1 MAKFN
6 FNEAG
11 MTSGKKEYKVNFFS
25 LKNDGDSTLVR
36 FPYKSTDEFYIES
49 VHTIQVGNYFRDVAC
64 LREPNDSVDDCPLC
78 ANGTSVTTRFY
89 CHLIEYVTDEN
100 GNVVPKA
107 RVWKRSLSFARE
119 LAGFIKTYGDLSNIV
134 FSVTRKGKKGDMKT
148 TYQLVPMMPQMCDEK
163 IYVKDFSDFND
174 YKDEEHSFVVKTR
187 EEMNEFL
194 KTGEF
199 PRVER
204 NVAPKA
210 NSYTNT
216 IPTTSTNI
224 HLDNDGTLASSG
236 TIDARSYQRADSSYQ
251 SQTAR
256 PANDNYYQPQ
266 STTATR
272 PTMNDDN
279 RAVRPVR
286 YNYN

>member
-6 FNEAG
+6 YSEAG

-49 VHTIQVGNYFRDVAC
+49 VHAIKVGDYFRDVAC

-78 ANGTSVTTRFY
+78 ASGTPVSTRFY
-89 CHLIEYVTDEN
+89 CHLIEYVTDEK

-174 YKDEEHSFVVKTR
+174 YKDDEHSFVVKTR

-204 NVAPKA
+204 TSAPKA

-216 IPTTSTNI
+216 IPTTPMNV
-224 HLDNDGTLASSG
+224 HLDNEDTLVGRPYDNRSFVQKPTDTAS
-236 TIDARSYQRADSSYQ
+236 
-251 SQTAR
+251 
-256 PANDNYYQPQ
+256 DNYYHPQ
-266 STTATR
+266 STTSAR